1 MQRGGNASAFD
12 RCLGTRMGC
21 EAVFALMNAKPEDEP
36 VVIGI
41 NGNQMCHLPLV
52 ESVNKCRLLS
62 EALKEKNFSKVCEL
76 RGTIFQHL
84 LQSCLKLNKI
94 KPELIKPEDVSLI
107 LK

>member
-21 EAVFALMNAKPEDEP
+21 EAVFALMNAKSEDEP
-36 VVIGI
+36 IVIGI

-52 ESVNKCRLLS
+52 ESVNKCQLLFK
-62 EALKEKNFSKVCEL
+62 ALEEKNFPVVCEL

-84 LQSCLKLNKI
+84 LRSCLKLNKFQ
-94 KPELIKPEDVSLI
+94 PELENVSHVYI
-107 LK
+107 FN